1 MDDGVIKFNKKDKF
15 MKVNDST
22 MIAGTN
28 ENGNKDLAKALMF
41 AAPGIGASMFLK
53 DYMTKKL
60 SQSTSSKPEPVK
72 IEFGE
77 IKFRGEINLTNPGG
91 PGTTLDITKDPVLVK
106 KLTELI
112 HIETEKAIQGG
123 KVKG

>member
-1 MDDGVIKFNKKDKF
+1 
-15 MKVNDST
+15 
-22 MIAGTN
+22 
-28 ENGNKDLAKALMF
+28 MF

-53 DYMTKKL
+53 DYMTNKM
-60 SQSTSSKPEPVK
+60 SQTTPSNPSPVK

-91 PGTTLDITKDPVLVK
+91 PGTTLDITKDPILIR

-112 HIETEKAIQGG
+112 HTETEKVIQGG